1 MRVKEVEGGMWH
13 READKNFLLGLLHL
27 QMKHRLPALQHLQRA
42 NHLYRNISGNEKH
55 IIRMVAGAIHQVSL
69 IPMACPIH
77 HSVTEGDV
85 HLMSIKDSSTR
96 RGTLV
101 ASLVHVEWWFDLPFS
116 TCGTP
121 RFEASKMLNH
131 EICLQH

>member
-1 MRVKEVEGGMWH
+1 
-13 READKNFLLGLLHL
+13 
-27 QMKHRLPALQHLQRA
+27 
-42 NHLYRNISGNEKH
+42 
-55 IIRMVAGAIHQVSL
+55 
-69 IPMACPIH
+69 
-77 HSVTEGDV
+77 
-85 HLMSIKDSSTR
+85 LMSIKDSSTR